1 LRVWSFIGCVGTYL
15 KEKAVQS
22 GVVKKSQQINYR
34 KVKPRC
40 DETFELVCRPSII
53 GLRRHNDWLE
63 KIDQNHR
70 KKRKRKKMMKKCS
83 KKKKKKKNICGKEK
97 ILEKNE

>member
-1 LRVWSFIGCVGTYL
+1 M
-15 KEKAVQS
+15 
-22 GVVKKSQQINYR
+22 
-34 KVKPRC
+34 KVKPRR

-70 KKRKRKKMMKKCS
+70 KKRKRKNDEKMLR
-83 KKKKKKKNICGKEK
+83 KKKKKKVWERKD
-97 ILEKNE
+97 LEKKMKDCLHP